1 MASMR
6 LCKSELAQSGVV
18 LDKKQGWPFS
28 GAYLHRRR
36 PCTLISAMPFR
47 VLSAKNCGSSC
58 NFIFLGCHFCKNVPT
73 VSLMQIIGPS
83 TGLSPLK

>member
-36 PCTLISAMPFR
+36 PCTLISTMPFR
-47 VLSAKNCGSSC
+47 VLTAK
-58 NFIFLGCHFCKNVPT
+58 FVDLVVILYFLDVIFVKMYLP
-73 VSLMQIIGPS
+73 
-83 TGLSPLK
+83 PL